1 MSVPIKRLQELARR
15 IPASERRTVEK
26 FMECVIADSDEQ
38 LTADEISMIRT
49 SQEEIARGEVDT
61 WKPGMFTKSKS
72 PKPAAN
78 KSNAHRVTSRTP
90 LKKPSQKSP
99 PTLVPNPE

>member
-26 FMECVIADSDEQ
+26 FMECVISDSDEQ
-38 LTADEISMIRT
+38 LTAEEISMIRT

-61 WKPGMFTKSKS
+61 WKPGMF
-72 PKPAAN
+72 N